1 VTAIVAAFALT
12 AGLVAE
18 ATGGRLAVGPAD
30 RAFAAV
36 STDSR
41 ALPAG
46 ALFIALAGPRF
57 DAHAFVEDVIA
68 RGAAG
73 VIVSRMPADAGGAA
87 VVVVDDTLEALQRL
101 ARIVRRRSAA
111 RVVAITGSAGKTT
124 TKEVAA
130 ELLSAKYRVFRNPG
144 NLNNHIGLPL
154 SLLELR
160 HGPEVA
166 VVELGMNHHGEIR
179 ELVRIA
185 EPDIRVWTNVGDA
198 HVGHFASMDAIADAK
213 AEILEDARAGDL
225 VVANADDP
233 LVMRHVARFPGRR
246 LLFGLGSDLELPV
259 TGRRAPVPGN
269 SRSDPSIRAERVVD
283 RGFDG
288 TECEVETPAGR
299 LHLRVPLAGRAQLS
313 NVLAAVAVATELGVP
328 LAAIEE
334 RAAGL
339 RPVGR
344 RGAVT
349 TLAGGARLID
359 DSYNAS
365 PAATRAMLS
374 ALASTAA
381 AGRRIAVLGEMLELG
396 DSALSLHEA
405 CGRAAAAAGVDT
417 LVAVGGPAADG
428 LQAGAAAA
436 GMSLDRIHRFQ
447 TSDEA
452 AAFVPSLVAPG
463 DLVLVKGSRGTRTD
477 LIADRLKAGA

>member
-1 VTAIVAAFALT
+1 V
-12 AGLVAE
+12 
-18 ATGGRLAVGPAD
+18 TGGRA
-30 RAFAAV
+30 
-36 STDSR
+36 
-41 ALPAG
+41 
-46 ALFIALAGPRF
+46 
-57 DAHAFVEDVIA
+57 
-68 RGAAG
+68 
-73 VIVSRMPADAGGAA
+73 
-87 VVVVDDTLEALQRL
+87 
-101 ARIVRRRSAA
+101 
-111 RVVAITGSAGKTT
+111 
-124 TKEVAA
+124 
-130 ELLSAKYRVFRNPG
+130 
-144 NLNNHIGLPL
+144 
-154 SLLELR
+154 
-160 HGPEVA
+160 
-166 VVELGMNHHGEIR
+166 
-179 ELVRIA
+179 
-185 EPDIRVWTNVGDA
+185 
-198 HVGHFASMDAIADAK
+198 
-213 AEILEDARAGDL
+213 
-225 VVANADDP
+225 
-233 LVMRHVARFPGRR
+233 
-246 LLFGLGSDLELPV
+246 PV
-259 TGRRAPVPGN
+259 TGN